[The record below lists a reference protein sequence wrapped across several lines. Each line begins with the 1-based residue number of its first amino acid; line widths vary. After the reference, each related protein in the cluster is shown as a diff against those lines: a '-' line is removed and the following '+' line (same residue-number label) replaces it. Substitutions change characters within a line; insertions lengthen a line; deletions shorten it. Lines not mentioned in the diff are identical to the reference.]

1 VASRAVTA
9 RPLGRRP
16 SGGPDTR
23 ETILDAARE
32 LFAENGFERTTLR
45 SVAVRADVD
54 QALIA
59 HYFTNKDG
67 LLEAALAFP
76 VDPAVVLSGIELHR
90 DTAGSEILRRL
101 LTVWETQ
108 PQVRTRMVATLR
120 AGLSHPHAAAQL
132 REVLGRTV
140 LAVVRDLVEPD
151 QRELR
156 AALIGS
162 HLGGLML
169 GRYVLEVPG
178 IAEAST
184 DEVVAAMGPALQHYI
199 TGPVSPSRAA
209 PAPAAPT
216 RRPR

>member
-1 VASRAVTA
+1 VASRTAAA

-32 LFAENGFERTTLR
+32 LFAERGFERTTLR

-59 HYFTNKDG
+59 HYFANKDG
-67 LLEAALAFP
+67 LLEAALALP
-76 VDPAVVLSGIELHR
+76 VDPAIVLSGIGLDR
-90 DTAGSEILRRL
+90 DTAGAEILRRL

-120 AGLSHPHAAAQL
+120 TGLSHPHAAAQV

-140 LAVVRDLVEPD
+140 LAVVRDVVEPD

-178 IAEAST
+178 IADASS
-184 DEVVAAMGPALQHYI
+184 DQIVAAMGPALQHYI
-199 TGPVSPSRAA
+199 TGSLAPSGGSSRRAD
-209 PAPAAPT
+209 PT
-216 RRPR
+216 RPQR